1 MRHPALLALCL
12 LGTGVL
18 TACERGPDAE
28 AARAAAAV
36 NVIDETNLNEIMLTV
51 ADPGEAVAYF
61 RRAVEG
67 APDRPDLRRGLA
79 RSLIRAGRTSEA
91 VAAWTAV
98 ADHPEATDA
107 DRVDLADALIRAGEW
122 ERAAAVLNAIPPTHE
137 TFQRYRLEAMVA
149 DSRADWVRAD
159 AFYETAIG
167 LAARPAGVLNNWGFS
182 KLTRGAF
189 GEAERLFGEALSY
202 DPNLFT
208 AKNNLVLAR
217 AAQRKYDLPVV
228 RMSQIERAQLLHT
241 AALAAIKQGD
251 LAIGKALLQ
260 QAIETHPQHFEAAVR
275 ALEALEGGTGQG

>member
-12 LGTGVL
+12 VGTGL
-18 TACERGPDAE
+18 LAACSRGPDAE

-67 APDRPDLRRGLA
+67 APDRIDLRRGLA
-79 RSLIRAGRTSEA
+79 RSLVRAGLATEA
-91 VAAWTAV
+91 VGAWKAV
-98 ADHPEATDA
+98 IEGPGATDD
-107 DRVDLADALIRAGEW
+107 DRVDLADALIRAGDW
-122 ERAAAVLNAIPPTHE
+122 EGAAAVLNAIPPTHE

-149 DSRADWVRAD
+149 DSREDWARAD
-159 AFYETAIG
+159 AFYEIAAG
-167 LAARPAGVLNNWGFS
+167 LTPRPAGVLNNWGFS
-182 KLTRGAF
+182 KLTRGAHAD
-189 GEAERLFGEALSY
+189 AERLFGEALSY

-217 AAQRKYDLPVV
+217 AAQRKYDLPVI

-251 LAIGKALLQ
+251 IAIGKALLQ
-260 QAIETHPQHFEAAVR
+260 QAIETHPQHFEAAAR
-275 ALEALEGGTGQG
+275 ALEALEGGAGRG